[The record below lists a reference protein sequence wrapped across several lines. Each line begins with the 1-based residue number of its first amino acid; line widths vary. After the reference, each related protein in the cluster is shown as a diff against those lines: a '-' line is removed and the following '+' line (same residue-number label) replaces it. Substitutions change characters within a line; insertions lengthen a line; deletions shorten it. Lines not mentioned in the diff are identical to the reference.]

1 VLVTDTV
8 RTLTRGVVPFRFVP
22 RGSPVLKGLAEPVA
36 LYRVVTADDPL
47 AQAPP
52 TPAEAPRLRVV
63 LADDAVL
70 LRDAIAMALG
80 AAGFEVVGQA
90 GEVTGLL
97 ALVERTA
104 PDVAIVDVRMPPTHT
119 TEGLEAAREIRRL
132 RPRIAILVLS
142 QYVETRYALEL
153 IRDDAAGIG
162 YLLKDR
168 VSRVADLAD
177 AVRRVAD
184 GGSVI
189 DPEVVGRLLG
199 RQRTQSPIDELTP
212 REREILGLMAE
223 GRSNQGIADRLTL
236 ELKTVENH
244 VGQICSKLALEPAS
258 DDHRRV
264 LAVLTYL
271 RAA

>member
-1 VLVTDTV
+1 MTS
-8 RTLTRGVVPFRFVP
+8 R
-22 RGSPVLKGLAEPVA
+22 
-36 LYRVVTADDPL
+36 ADDPL
-47 AQAPP
+47 AEPPPSAP
-52 TPAEAPRLRVV
+52 EARRLRVA

-70 LRDAIAMALG
+70 LRDAIATALG

-90 GEVTGLL
+90 GDVRGLL
-97 ALVERTA
+97 SLVERTA

-132 RPRIAILVLS
+132 RPAIAILVLS

-177 AVRRVAD
+177 AVRRVAE

-199 RQRTQSPIDELTP
+199 RQRARSPLDDLTP

-223 GRSNQGIADRLTL
+223 GRSNQGIADRLVL
-236 ELKTVENH
+236 ELKTVENA
-244 VGQICSKLALEPAS
+244 VGQIFSKLALEPTT